1 MIDIYCIIKVT
12 RTVFI
17 FFLMLFLT
25 YFIAMPIAKIICIIL
40 TILLS
45 IFFNNIFPM
54 AFQTF
59 EISGRLYDLYIYN
72 CKFIGYFYTFL
83 LSVICTYIIN
93 YFIFMGV
100 KNNDKQE

>member
-1 MIDIYCIIKVT
+1 MIDIYCIIKVI

-17 FFLMLFLT
+17 FFFMLFLT
-25 YFIAMPIAKIICIIL
+25 YFIAMPLAKIICIIL

-45 IFFNNIFPM
+45 VFFKNIFPM
-54 AFQTF
+54 AFQMF

-83 LSVICTYIIN
+83 LSVIFTHIIN

-100 KNNDKQE
+100 KNNDKH